1 MKKTVIS
8 EDFVQ
13 HADFLHAIPNLF
25 VKGQGETIYCKR
37 NEIRRF
43 THQGQVFIV
52 KRYKKVNI
60 LQRFVYTFFR
70 PTKAKRAYSFAQ
82 EFRQRGIDTPREVA
96 YMETGNWRLFSIG
109 YFVSLEAKGTESH
122 LLLREVEHYSAALAE
137 AVARQVVLM
146 HSRGVLHGDLNLS
159 NFLCTTTCCLPSD
172 SVVTGDSPEHYS
184 FQMIDINR
192 SHFTDGWPTD
202 EQCLA
207 NMVRLTHRRDLYED
221 LVRRYAAL
229 RGWDTDATAQRAL
242 TLLDRFEHR
251 RIKL

>member
-96 YMETGNWRLFSIG
+96 YIETGNWRLFSIG
-109 YFVSLEAKGTESH
+109 YFVSLEAKGTETH
-122 LLLREVEHYSAALAE
+122 LLLREVKEFSHELAH
-137 AVARQVVLM
+137 AVAVQVLLM
-146 HSRGVLHGDLNLS
+146 HSKGILHGDLNLS
-159 NFLCTTTCCLPSD
+159 NFLCTEQADGYHFT
-172 SVVTGDSPEHYS
+172 
-184 FQMIDINR
+184 MIDSNR
-192 SHFTDGWPTD
+192 SHFRNRMPTD
-202 EQCLA
+202 SECLA
-207 NMVRLTHRRDLYED
+207 NLVRITHRRDLYEY
-221 LVRRYAAL
+221 LVRQYAEL
-229 RGWDTDATAQRAL
+229 RGWNADQTVQQAL
-242 TLLDRFEHR
+242 HLLDHFENR
-251 RIKL
+251 KLRL